1 MLESVRRKGIATRR
15 ENRLSIE
22 SQPQPLRVRQFPR
35 AGNVLP
41 TKQVSKPSSTKIDYI
56 SAIEFILESDESI
69 IRQEGKGRRCLERTR
84 RQGSRDRRHW
94 INEKGGEAVRER
106 EKGSVDR
113 RRERER
119 EICDEYAHVYRWD
132 RKKR

>member
-1 MLESVRRKGIATRR
+1 M
-15 ENRLSIE
+15 
-22 SQPQPLRVRQFPR
+22 
-35 AGNVLP
+35 LP